1 MWRVA
6 CGVRLCVWCGV
17 RRCSVVRYVVLRCCV
32 PLCCDVW
39 WSFLLCCVVLC
50 WCLFG
55 VVLCGVVSRVC
66 GVCVVCCG
74 GWSGLGVL
82 GVGGAWV
89 RVRWVHGEWS
99 GGWERD
105 GCGIGGWVGG
115 GVVRC
120 WFVCFA

>member
-50 WCLFG
+50 WCLSG
-55 VVLCGVVSRVC
+55 VVLCGMVSRVV
-66 GVCVVCCG
+66 VCVWCVAVVGRVWVC
-74 GWSGLGVL
+74 W
-82 GVGGAWV
+82 
-89 RVRWVHGEWS
+89 
-99 GGWERD
+99 
-105 GCGIGGWVGG
+105 GWVGLGRGRG
-115 GVVRC
+115 GSMGSGRVDGRGMDVASGAGLEEE
-120 WFVCFA
+120 W